1 MRREVLMPRLSEE
14 VQEAVV
20 VAWFVGPGDVIN
32 AGDLMAELQVE
43 KLSSEFHAPFSGR
56 VADLL
61 VKPGGVVAQGAPIA
75 VVEEVEEP
83 VGVAAPIEATA
94 PPGQEVP
101 APATQ
106 PVPVSPSARRLARE
120 LGVDLSTV
128 KGSGP
133 GGRIVEADV
142 RAIAHRAGGDGEVST
157 ARPVPRVEPLTPMRR
172 AVAERLST
180 WLSATAQL
188 TLFAEADVTA
198 LADALGEQ
206 PSYLAAVVRAMAM
219 AIDGHPSIGA
229 RWTDAGLAYSDRH
242 DIGIA
247 VALPDGLL
255 TPVVRDAHRKD
266 VSTLQREVAELA
278 ARARAGNL
286 GPGDV
291 EGAVIS
297 VTNLGAYRVDGF
309 TALLNP
315 PQSAIIGMGRA
326 RLRPA
331 VVNGAIKPRLLM
343 TLSLTFDHRVI
354 DGAPA
359 AAFLTEVV
367 ELLEAPRRLIAAAVE
382 A

>member
-1 MRREVLMPRLSEE
+1 MRREVLMPHLSEE
-14 VQEAVV
+14 VREAVV
-20 VAWFVGPGDVIN
+20 VAWFVEPGDVIN
-32 AGDLMAELQVE
+32 AGDLMAEFQVE

-56 VADLL
+56 VVELRA
-61 VKPGGVVAQGAPIA
+61 KPGGVVAQGAPIA
-75 VVEEVEEP
+75 VVEEVEGP
-83 VGVAAPIEATA
+83 VGVAAPVEATA
-94 PPGQEVP
+94 PPGQEVL

-120 LGVDLSTV
+120 LAVDLTTV

-142 RAIAHRAGGDGEVST
+142 RAAAHRAGGDGEVSK
-157 ARPVPRVEPLTPMRR
+157 ARPEPRVEPLTPMRR
-172 AVAERLST
+172 AVAERLAT
-180 WLSATAQL
+180 WLSTTAQL

-206 PSYLAAVVRAMAM
+206 PSYLAAVVRALAM
-219 AIDGHPSIGA
+219 AIDGHAAIGA

-247 VALPDGLL
+247 VALQDGLL

-266 VSTLQREVAELA
+266 VSILQGEVAELA
-278 ARARAGNL
+278 VRARAGNL
-286 GPGDV
+286 APADV
-291 EGAVIS
+291 EGAVVS

-315 PQSAIIGMGRA
+315 PQSAILGMGRA
-326 RLRPA
+326 RLRPS
-331 VVNGAIKPRLLM
+331 VVDGAIKPRLLM
-343 TLSLTFDHRVI
+343 TLSLTIDHRVV

-359 AAFLTEVV
+359 AAFLTDVA
-367 ELLEAPRRLIAAAVE
+367 ELLEAPKRLIAAVVE